1 MADSAAAAAS
11 SGPTTAPA
19 AAAAS
24 SGPVSGGQSITPNAN
39 PSAEGLL
46 RQADSLTEK
55 LMETQKQ
62 LQLAQTKAAQ
72 EAEERRKAEERWQQ
86 YSNNYANSNKG
97 RGEAYIKHIEGKGVA
112 LDDATKQMYMATFT
126 KPEHEPHA
134 NRFWSEMQAD
144 VQVAASR
151 KAQDEKLAAME
162 VEQKRLQ
169 DQLREATNAINKGLR
184 SNYADA
190 LAAATPGPEAA
201 STLSVAASAA
211 TGSGRPAIPAG
222 HVMVQAPTAIE
233 LPFLKEAGVSGGFS
247 VTASAATGGGEPD
260 YLRAMLSSVPMAP
273 NHGLAKFD
281 PHTNNMNL
289 EHSMRVYHPALFH
302 WLAGSS
308 GLLHANV
315 DHLTHVTDS
324 KMFRNEEQRVD
335 TGFSSLA
342 AAPVNSK

>member
-1 MADSAAAAAS
+1 MPFSMADSAAAAS
-11 SGPTTAPA
+11 SGPTTAPV
-19 AAAAS
+19 
-24 SGPVSGGQSITPNAN
+24 GPVSGGQSITPNAN

-162 VEQKRLQ
+162 AEQKRLQ
-169 DQLREATNAINKGLR
+169 DQLREATNAISKGLR

-190 LAAATPGPEAA
+190 LAASVPGPESAN
-201 STLSVAASAA
+201 TLSVAASAA
-211 TGSGRPAIPAG
+211 AGSGRPVIPAG

-247 VTASAATGGGEPD
+247 VTASATAGGDEPD